1 MLSGRLADMLEPC
14 REVALAV
21 AAAVARSAQ
30 AEGVAS
36 SAALRCLKT
45 TASGS
50 GGVVEDCIRG
60 LQYDPVAAW
69 QAAHA

>member
-1 MLSGRLADMLEPC
+1 M
-14 REVALAV
+14 

-45 TASGS
+45 NGDGGGGGGS
-50 GGVVEDCIRG
+50 GGGVEDCIRG